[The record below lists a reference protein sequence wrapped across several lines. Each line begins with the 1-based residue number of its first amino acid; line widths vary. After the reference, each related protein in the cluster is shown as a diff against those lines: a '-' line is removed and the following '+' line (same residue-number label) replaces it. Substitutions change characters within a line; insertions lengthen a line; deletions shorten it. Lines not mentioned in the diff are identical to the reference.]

1 MKKFIVA
8 FAAGILLISTTAMA
22 GGKDKTHPAQATFQK
37 EFNGATDVK
46 WTEGKDVIAASFVLS
61 ESRVIAYFDHSGELL
76 GTARS
81 ILFNQLPL
89 AAIKEINKRYGSVP
103 VYDIIEYSNGEETFY
118 SMGIE
123 TATKFTK
130 LKVSQSGDIS
140 VVQKLKR

>member
-46 WTEGKDVIAASFVLS
+46 WTEGKDVISASFVLS
-61 ESRVIAYFDHSGELL
+61 ETRVIAYFDPSGELL

-89 AAIKEINKRYGSVP
+89 AAIRELNKQYGSAP
-103 VYDIIEYSNGEETFY
+103 VYDITEYSNGEGTFY

-123 TATKFTK
+123 TATKF
-130 LKVSQSGDIS
+130 LKVKVSTAGDIS
-140 VVQKLKR
+140 IMQKRKR